1 MSICRRFMAMV
12 FLWLVA
18 TCTPAGSCFAETSS
32 FAVHGVDAGRAAAIA
47 ERAEAVRREA
57 CASLLRD
64 EAPRPWTP
72 RCAIH
77 VHRSQASFARAVGEQ
92 PAVARGASSIEFS
105 GNVVILRRIDVMGDD
120 DATIPDALSHE
131 LVHVVLAD
139 RFTEFAPPRW
149 ADEGLAMLFDST
161 PKQAGHEADFRRAH
175 DAGRAFS
182 VADILALEHYPASP
196 MRQRVFYGQ
205 SAALVRWLIARGGA
219 ATFVD
224 FVDEA
229 SRADVASALQ
239 RHYGLE
245 SLASLD
251 AAWKEVPQIQTLTF
265 VGQVR

>member
-1 MSICRRFMAMV
+1 MSIERRLLVMA
-12 FLWLVA
+12 LWIAVA
-18 TCTPAGSCFAETSS
+18 LPAAVPCFAETSS
-32 FAVHGVDAGRAAAIA
+32 FTVHGVDTARAAAISA
-47 ERAEAVRREA
+47 YAEAVRREA
-57 CASLLRD
+57 CASLLQD
-64 EAPRPWTP
+64 DAPAAWVP

-77 VHRSQASFARAVGEQ
+77 VHRSAASFARAVGEQ
-92 PAVARGASSIEFS
+92 PAEARGATSIEFS
-105 GNVVILRRIDVMGDD
+105 GRGVSRRRIDVMGDG
-120 DATIPDALSHE
+120 DATVPDALAHE

-149 ADEGLAMLFDST
+149 ADEGLAMLFDSIA
-161 PKQAGHEADFRRAH
+161 KQAGHEADFRRAH

-196 MRQRVFYGQ
+196 GRQRVFYGQ
-205 SAALVRWLIARGGA
+205 SAALVRWLIARSGS

-224 FVDEA
+224 FIDDA
-229 SRADVASALQ
+229 SRADVATALQ